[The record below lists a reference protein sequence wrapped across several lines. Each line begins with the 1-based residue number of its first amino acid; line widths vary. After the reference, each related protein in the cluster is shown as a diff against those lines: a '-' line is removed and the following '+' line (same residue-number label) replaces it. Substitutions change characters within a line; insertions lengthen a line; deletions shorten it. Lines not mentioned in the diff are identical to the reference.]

1 MSKPLPL
8 EEQLC
13 FSLYATSIAINRL
26 YKPLLD
32 ELGVTYP
39 QYLVLTTLW
48 EADGQT
54 IGGIAGRLAL
64 EPSTITPLV
73 KRLEAAGLL
82 TRQRSPTD
90 ERVVHVQLAAAGRKL
105 MAKAGCL
112 TDTLLERSG
121 MTPADLIDLNGKI
134 SRLRKALSED

>member
-1 MSKPLPL
+1 MNKPLPL
-8 EEQLC
+8 KDQLC

-32 ELGVTYP
+32 DLGVTYP
-39 QYLVLTTLW
+39 QYLVLSTLW
-48 EADGQT
+48 EDDGQT
-54 IGGIAGRLAL
+54 IGAIAGRLAL

-73 KRLEAAGLL
+73 KRLEAAGFV

-90 ERVVHVQLAAAGRKL
+90 ERLVHVRLADAGRTL

-121 MTPADLIDLNGKI
+121 LTPADLIDLNRKI
-134 SRLRKALSED
+134 SRLREALS